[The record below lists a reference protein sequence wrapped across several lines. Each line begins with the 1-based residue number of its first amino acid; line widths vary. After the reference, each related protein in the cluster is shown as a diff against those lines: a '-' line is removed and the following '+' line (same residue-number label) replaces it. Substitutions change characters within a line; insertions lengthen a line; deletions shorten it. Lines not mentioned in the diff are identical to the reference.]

1 MEDWQMVLNAY
12 REAAAVLQPTDGA
25 AVAAALTVAMDLVV
39 PEVALKDAEGLE
51 ERLLMLQRK
60 VTRIQLRDLA
70 AELKA
75 NG

>member
-1 MEDWQMVLNAY
+1 MEDWQVVLNAY
-12 REAAAVLQPTDGA
+12 REEAAVLQPTDGA
-25 AVAAALTVAMDLVV
+25 ALAAALTVAMDLVV
-39 PEVALKDAEGLE
+39 PDAALKDAEGLD

-60 VTRIQLRDLA
+60 VTRMQLRDLA

>member
-1 MEDWQMVLNAY
+1 
-12 REAAAVLQPTDGA
+12 
-25 AVAAALTVAMDLVV
+25 MDLVV
-39 PEVALKDAEGLE
+39 PEVALKDAEGLD

-60 VTRIQLRDLA
+60 VTRMQLRDLA